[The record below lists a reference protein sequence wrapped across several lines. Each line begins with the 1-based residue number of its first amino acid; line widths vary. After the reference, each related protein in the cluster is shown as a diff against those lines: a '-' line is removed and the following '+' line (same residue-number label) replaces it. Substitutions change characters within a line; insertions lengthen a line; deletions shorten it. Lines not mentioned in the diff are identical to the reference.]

1 MNNLSVV
8 GQTISF
14 LIYVFIQVFF
24 AKHLEVFGVAFCFI
38 YINYI
43 LIMPIQTD
51 RVVML
56 LSAFLLGLVVD
67 MFYDTLGIHSFACV
81 FVAYFRPFLI
91 SFLSKE
97 DIFALSIKETGLIW
111 FIRYAGIL
119 LFVHHFL
126 LFFLQQFNFRM
137 FFETFLKVSASTVF
151 TLLVCLMVQ
160 YMFSSSVVSDV
171 RK

>member
-8 GQTISF
+8 GQTITF
-14 LIYVFIQVFF
+14 FIYIFIQVFF
-24 AKHLEVFGVAFCFI
+24 AKHLELFGVAFCFM
-38 YINYI
+38 YVNYL

-51 RVVML
+51 RLVML
-56 LSAFLLGLVVD
+56 LTAFLLGLLVD

-81 FVAYFRPFLI
+81 FIAYFRPFLI

-97 DIFALSIKETGLIW
+97 DIFALSIKETGLVW
-111 FIRYAGIL
+111 FVRYAGIL
-119 LFVHHFL
+119 LFVHHFW
-126 LFFLQQFNFRM
+126 LFFLQQFNFSM
-137 FFETFLKVSASTVF
+137 FLATLLKVSASTLF

>member
-1 MNNLSVV
+1 MNNLSLV
-8 GQTISF
+8 GQTIAF
-14 LIYVFIQVFF
+14 FTYVFVQVFF
-24 AKHLEVFGVAFCFI
+24 AKHLELFGVAFCFI

-43 LIMPIQTD
+43 LLMPIQTD

-56 LSAFLLGLVVD
+56 LAAFLLGLLVD

-97 DIFALSIKETGLIW
+97 DLFAISIKETGLAW
-111 FIRYAGIL
+111 FVRYAGVL

-137 FFETFLKVSASTVF
+137 FFETLLKVSASTLL
-151 TLLVCLMVQ
+151 TLLFCLMVQ
-160 YMFSSSVVSDV
+160 YLFSSSVVSDV